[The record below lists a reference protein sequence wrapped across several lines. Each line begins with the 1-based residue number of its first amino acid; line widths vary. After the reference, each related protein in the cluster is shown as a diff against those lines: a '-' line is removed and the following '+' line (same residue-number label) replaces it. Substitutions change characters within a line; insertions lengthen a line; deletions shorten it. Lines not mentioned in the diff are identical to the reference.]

1 MRNPVR
7 SPLIR
12 LSVLSLAT
20 VALFAPLPAAAQTS
34 NRTSTRVRTSDYQ
47 ACASSLTGAG
57 ISEADAADACAA
69 ALYPQD
75 VARCVTR
82 IDNGTEIAAT
92 DALSGCR
99 QVRRP
104 IELAT
109 CVNDIDNVT
118 TGAESLVVLDNCR
131 RSLLPTRFS
140 ACVVGLSREIEF
152 APAEAL
158 ETCIAAGDRPSNLR
172 PSFIPV
178 GQEPV
183 TLPID
188 ATVPPAPTPVVPPA
202 Q

>member
-7 SPLIR
+7 SPFIRVSLI
-12 LSVLSLAT
+12 SLAT
-20 VALFAPLPAAAQTS
+20 VGLFAPAPASAQI
-34 NRTSTRVRTSDYQ
+34 STRVRTIHYQ
-47 ACASSLTGAG
+47 TCASSLTGAG
-57 ISEADAADACAA
+57 ISEADAAEACAA

-75 VARCVTR
+75 LASCVTR

-109 CVNDIDNVT
+109 CVNDIDDT
-118 TGAESLVVLDNCR
+118 ATGAESLVVLDNCR
-131 RSLLPTRFS
+131 RSLLPIRFS
-140 ACVVGLSREIEF
+140 ACVVGLSREVDF
-152 APAEAL
+152 APTEAL

-172 PSFIPV
+172 PNFIPV

-183 TLPID
+183 TPLID
-188 ATVPPAPTPVVPPA
+188 PTVPPESTPVLPPSP
-202 Q
+202 